1 MTYELRK
8 KAILSALEDNE
19 VVDVLAIAHTLKV
32 SAITIRRDLDKLAAE
47 GQLKRTHGGAIK
59 NSHTPLISF
68 EAKSIQNA
76 QAKTDICRKASEL
89 INDGETIFIDCG
101 STTFGL
107 CQFIQDKKINVITNS
122 LPVFNALINSNIEL
136 SLIGG
141 AYNRKRMAVHGEMAV
156 EQIKKYYADKAF
168 IGVDGITIEHGL
180 MSNTEYESSIS
191 KAMIENCTDAIVL
204 VDESKLGKRAY
215 YSFTDISDIDTVI
228 SNNQSDL
235 KNFQAAGIKT
245 LF

>member
-1 MTYELRK
+1 
-8 KAILSALEDNE
+8 
-19 VVDVLAIAHTLKV
+19 
-32 SAITIRRDLDKLAAE
+32 
-47 GQLKRTHGGAIK
+47 
-59 NSHTPLISF
+59 
-68 EAKSIQNA
+68 
-76 QAKTDICRKASEL
+76 
-89 INDGETIFIDCG
+89 
-101 STTFGL
+101 
-107 CQFIQDKKINVITNS
+107 
-122 LPVFNALINSNIEL
+122 
-136 SLIGG
+136 
-141 AYNRKRMAVHGEMAV
+141 MAV